1 LDDGVRLDA
10 RREERRRQQ
19 AEHKRENFL
28 HAVNPPELS
37 EGLSLYPFRVKREVA
52 GAAAIVFVAS
62 FCLLVIELVAGR
74 ILAPYVGVS
83 LYTWTSIIGVVLAG
97 ISIGA
102 WAGGAL
108 ADRYDTRSLLPLLLL
123 LGSAASF
130 AIVPLSNVMGS
141 DSFPAPQNSLM
152 LRVLTLAA
160 LIFFVPSC
168 ILGMVSPVA
177 VKMAL
182 RDLAQTGHVVG
193 RIYAVS
199 TVGSIL
205 GTFATGFFLIARFGT
220 RAILLGVA
228 VLLLLCAAATL
239 FGARRKVVVLALLTI
254 LVGCAVASN
263 HFGLMGAPLAE
274 DSKYFKET
282 NYYTIRVQE
291 RTRIDGMGKLETLIL
306 DQLVHSLNDPEHP
319 CFLAYS
325 YLRLFEDL
333 IRWKAQDGRPVN
345 LLFLGGGGYTL
356 PRCIQQTLPN
366 ANIDVVEIDPGVT
379 AAAYD
384 YLGVRPGVRIRTV
397 NADARWFL
405 MRTNR
410 RYDIIFGDAFND
422 ISIPYHLTTR
432 EFLELQKDHLLPGGL
447 LAANVIDNVPRGDF
461 LPSYLSTIQSVF
473 GRANATV
480 LAERESYARDL
491 QSTLIVVA
499 GNLGFQI
506 PQNAVSVPQRDIDE
520 AFRRGRWTI
529 LTDDYAPVDNLVA
542 PLFAERIRYHRR

>member
-1 LDDGVRLDA
+1 
-10 RREERRRQQ
+10 
-19 AEHKRENFL
+19 
-28 HAVNPPELS
+28 
-37 EGLSLYPFRVKREVA
+37 VKREVA

-108 ADRYDTRSLLPLLLL
+108 ADRYDPRSLLPLLLL
-123 LGSAASF
+123 FSAAASF
-130 AIVPLSNVMGS
+130 AIVPLANFVGS
-141 DSFPAPQNSLM
+141 DSFPAPHDSLM

-160 LIFFVPSC
+160 VIFFLPSG
-168 ILGMVSPVA
+168 ILGTISPVA

-193 RIYAVS
+193 RLYAIS

-205 GTFATGFFLIARFGT
+205 GTFATGFFLIARYGT
-220 RAILLGVA
+220 RAILITVA
-228 VLLLLCAAATL
+228 VVLLVCALLTL
-239 FGARRKVVVLALLTI
+239 IGARRKIVVLALMPVLI
-254 LVGCAVASN
+254 GCAVAAK
-263 HFGLMGAPLAE
+263 HFGYLAPPLAAE
-274 DSKYFKET
+274 NKLYKET
-282 NYYTIRVQE
+282 NYYTIRVEE
-291 RTRIDGMGKLETLIL
+291 RTRIDGAGKLETLIL
-306 DQLVHSLNDPEHP
+306 DQLVHSLNDPADP

-325 YLRLFEDL
+325 YLRVFHDL
-333 IRWKAQDGRPVN
+333 IRWKAESGRPLN

-356 PRCIQQTLPN
+356 PRCVAQTIPS
-366 ANIDVVEIDPGVT
+366 ANVHVVEIDPGVT
-379 AAAYD
+379 QAAYD
-384 YLGVRPGVRIRTV
+384 YLALRRDARIRTT

-405 MRTNR
+405 MRSKE

-432 EFLELQKDHLLPGGL
+432 EFIQLQKDHLQPGGI

-461 LPSYLSTIQSVF
+461 LPSYLGTIESVF
-473 GRANATV
+473 GRGKATV
-480 LAERESYARDL
+480 LAESDGYTRGA

-499 GNLGFQI
+499 GSPGFPLPANAIRI
-506 PQNAVSVPQRDIDE
+506 PQEDIDE
-520 AFRRGRWTI
+520 AFRRGRWTV
-529 LTDDYAPVDNLVA
+529 LTDNYAPVDNLVA
-542 PLFAERIRYHRR
+542 PLFAERIKYQRR

>member
-1 LDDGVRLDA
+1 M
-10 RREERRRQQ
+10 
-19 AEHKRENFL
+19 
-28 HAVNPPELS
+28 
-37 EGLSLYPFRVKREVA
+37 SLYSVRVKREVA
-52 GAAAIVFVAS
+52 GAAAIVFVSS

-102 WAGGAL
+102 WVGGAL
-108 ADRYDTRSLLPLLLL
+108 ADRYDARSLLPLLLL

-130 AIVPLSNVMGS
+130 AIVPLSNLVGS
-141 DSFPAPQNSLM
+141 DSFPAPQDSLM

-160 LIFFVPSC
+160 IIFFVPSC
-168 ILGMVSPVA
+168 ILGMISPVA

-182 RDLAQTGHVVG
+182 RDLAQTGHIVG

-228 VLLLLCAAATL
+228 AVLLICAAATL
-239 FGARRKVVVLALLTI
+239 IKARRKIVVLALAPI

-263 HFGLMGAPLAE
+263 HFGLMQTPLAAE
-274 DSKYFKET
+274 SKYYKET
-282 NYYTIRVQE
+282 NYYTIRVEE

-306 DQLVHSLNDPEHP
+306 DQLVHSLNDPLHP

-325 YLRLFEDL
+325 YLRVFEDL
-333 IRWKAQDGRPVN
+333 IRWKAESGRPLN

-356 PRCIQQTLPN
+356 PRCIEQTLPN
-366 ANIDVVEIDPGVT
+366 ANIDVVEIDPGVST
-379 AAAYD
+379 AAYD
-384 YLGVRPGVRIRTV
+384 YLGLRRDARIHSN

-405 MRTNR
+405 MRAAG

-432 EFLELQKDHLLPGGL
+432 EFIALQKRHLVPGGVI
-447 LAANVIDNVPRGDF
+447 AANVIDNIPKGDF
-461 LPSYLSTIQSVF
+461 LPSYLRTVQSVF
-473 GRANATV
+473 GRNNVTV
-480 LAERESYARDL
+480 LAESDGYARGA
-491 QSTLIVVA
+491 QSTLVVVA
-499 GNLGFQI
+499 GNLGFHF
-506 PQNAVSVPQRDIDE
+506 PESAVSVPQADIDD
-520 AFRRGRWTI
+520 AFRRGGWTI

-542 PLFAERIRYHRR
+542 PLFAERVRYQRR

>member
-1 LDDGVRLDA
+1 
-10 RREERRRQQ
+10 
-19 AEHKRENFL
+19 
-28 HAVNPPELS
+28 LS
-37 EGLSLYPFRVKREVA
+37 EGLSLYSVRVRREVA
-52 GAAAIVFVAS
+52 GAAGIVFVAS

-102 WAGGAL
+102 WAGGTL
-108 ADRYDTRSLLPLLLL
+108 ADRYDARSLLPLLLL

-130 AIVPLSNVMGS
+130 AIVPLSNLIGS

-168 ILGMVSPVA
+168 ILGMISPVA

-182 RDLAQTGHVVG
+182 RDLTQTGHVVG

-220 RAILLGVA
+220 RAILVGVAA
-228 VLLLLCAAATL
+228 VLLLCAGATL
-239 FGARRKVVVLALLTI
+239 IGARRKIAVMALLPI

-263 HFGLMGAPLAE
+263 QFGLMQTPLAFG
-274 DSKYFKET
+274 SKYYKET
-282 NYYTIRVQE
+282 NYYTIRVEE

-306 DQLVHSLNDPEHP
+306 DQLVHSLNDPENP

-325 YLRLFEDL
+325 YLRTFEEL
-333 IRWKAQDGRPVN
+333 IRWKAESGRPLN

-356 PRCIQQTLPN
+356 PRCIESTL
-366 ANIDVVEIDPGVT
+366 AKASIDVVEIDPGVT
-379 AAAYD
+379 AAAFD
-384 YLGVRPGVRIRTV
+384 YLAMPRRTRIRTF

-405 MRTNR
+405 LRTNR

-432 EFLELQKDHLLPGGL
+432 EFIELQKDHLAPGGV

-461 LPSYLSTIQSVF
+461 LPSYLRTIESVF
-473 GRANATV
+473 GRGKATV
-480 LAERESYARDL
+480 LAEREGYARDS
-491 QSTLIVVA
+491 QSTLVVVA
-499 GNLGFQI
+499 GNLGFHF
-506 PQNAVSVPQRDIDE
+506 PESAVSVPQADIDE

-542 PLFAERIRYHRR
+542 PLFAERIRYQRR

>member
-1 LDDGVRLDA
+1 MYSVI
-10 RREERRRQQ
+10 
-19 AEHKRENFL
+19 
-28 HAVNPPELS
+28 
-37 EGLSLYPFRVKREVA
+37 VKREVA

-108 ADRYDTRSLLPLLLL
+108 ADRYDPRSLLPLLLL
-123 LGSAASF
+123 FSSAASF
-130 AIVPLSNVMGS
+130 AIVPLSHFVGS
-141 DSFPAPQNSLM
+141 DAFPAPHDSLM

-160 LIFFVPSC
+160 LIFFLPSAS
-168 ILGMVSPVA
+168 LGMISPVA

-193 RIYAVS
+193 RLYALS

-205 GTFATGFFLIARFGT
+205 GTFATGFFLIARYGT
-220 RAILLGVA
+220 RAILVTVA
-228 VLLLLCAAATL
+228 VVLLLCALLTL
-239 FGARRKVVVLALLTI
+239 IGARRKAVVLALLPV
-254 LVGCAVASN
+254 LVGCAVATDR
-263 HFGLMGAPLAE
+263 FGYLAPPLAAE
-274 DSKYFKET
+274 SKLYKET
-282 NYYTIRVQE
+282 NYYTIRVEE
-291 RTRIDGMGKLETLIL
+291 RTRIDGAGKLETLVL
-306 DQLVHSLNDPEHP
+306 DQLVHSLNDPADP

-325 YLRLFEDL
+325 YLRVFHDL
-333 IRWKAQDGRPVN
+333 IQWKADSGRPLN

-356 PRCIQQTLPN
+356 PRCVEQTIPS
-366 ANIDVVEIDPGVT
+366 AHIDVVEIDPGVT
-379 AAAYD
+379 QTAYD
-384 YLGVRPGVRIRTV
+384 YLALRKGGRIRTT

-405 MRTNR
+405 MRSKE

-432 EFLELQKDHLLPGGL
+432 EFIQLQKDHLLPGGV

-461 LPSYLSTIQSVF
+461 LPSYLRTIESVF
-473 GRANATV
+473 GRGSATV
-480 LAERESYARDL
+480 LAESDGYARGG

-499 GNLGFQI
+499 GNLAFPFPANAIRI
-506 PQNAVSVPQRDIDE
+506 PQEDIDE
-520 AFRRGRWTI
+520 ALRRGRWTL
-529 LTDDYAPVDNLVA
+529 LTDNYAPVDNLVA
-542 PLFAERIRYHRR
+542 PLFAERVKYQRR

>member
-1 LDDGVRLDA
+1 VA
-10 RREERRRQQ
+10 
-19 AEHKRENFL
+19 
-28 HAVNPPELS
+28 
-37 EGLSLYPFRVKREVA
+37 LYSVCVKREVA

-108 ADRYDTRSLLPLLLL
+108 ADRYDARSLLPLLLL
-123 LGSAASF
+123 LGSAGSF
-130 AIVPLSNVMGS
+130 AIVPLTNLVGS
-141 DSFPAPQNSLM
+141 DSFPAPQSSLM

-168 ILGMVSPVA
+168 ILGMISPVA

-220 RAILLGVA
+220 RAILVGVA
-228 VLLLLCAAATL
+228 VVLVVCAAATL
-239 FGARRKVVVLALLTI
+239 IGARRKVVVVALLSV

-263 HFGLMGAPLAE
+263 HFGLMQTPLAAE
-274 DSKYFKET
+274 SKYYKET
-282 NYYTIRVQE
+282 SYYTIRVEE
-291 RTRIDGMGKLETLIL
+291 RTRIDGMGKLETLVL
-306 DQLVHSLNDPEHP
+306 DQLVHSLNDPENP

-325 YLRLFEDL
+325 YLRTFEEL
-333 IRWKAQDGRPVN
+333 IRWKAESGRPLN

-356 PRCIQQTLPN
+356 PRCIEQTLTN

-384 YLGVRPGVRIRTV
+384 YLALRRGTRIRTF

-410 RYDIIFGDAFND
+410 RYDLIFGDAFND

-432 EFLELQKDHLLPGGL
+432 EFIELQKDHLLSGGV
-447 LAANVIDNVPRGDF
+447 LAVNVIDNVPRGDF
-461 LPSYLSTIQSVF
+461 LPSYLRTVESVF
-473 GRANATV
+473 GPGKATV
-480 LAERESYARDL
+480 LAEREGYARGS
-491 QSTLIVVA
+491 QSTLVVVA
-499 GNLGFQI
+499 GNFGFHF
-506 PQNAVSVPQRDIDE
+506 PESAVSVPQADIDD

-542 PLFAERIRYHRR
+542 PLFAERIRYQRR